1 MGEEHR
7 MHTVELLEHGLATA
21 RQLGYGI
28 RHEWLGGNGGGA
40 CLLKGEKWIFLDL
53 AQTPLEQ
60 LDQVTAAIRGE
71 AGLDQVDVEPA
82 LRPYLLVRKSA

>member
-1 MGEEHR
+1 
-7 MHTVELLEHGLATA
+7 MHTVELLEHALAAA

-60 LDQVTAAIRGE
+60 LEQVTAAIRGE
-71 AGLDQVDVEPA
+71 TGLDRDDVQSA
-82 LRPYLLVRKSA
+82 LRPYLPVRKSA

>member
-1 MGEEHR
+1 
-7 MHTVELLEHGLATA
+7 MHTVELLEHALTVA

-40 CLLKGEKWIFLDL
+40 CLLKGEKWLFLDL

-60 LDQVTAAIRGE
+60 LDQVSAALRGE
-71 AGLDQVDVEPA
+71 AALERLDVEPA
-82 LRPYLLVRKSA
+82 LRPHLQVRKSA